1 MFKQQLNSLKE
12 DLQNIFEGTTE
23 KLLKEIESY
32 DEELIGKINEID
44 EVNIYIYIYY

>member
-1 MFKQQLNSLKE
+1 MFKQQLDNLKK
-12 DLQNIFEGTTE
+12 DLQNIFEDTTE

-44 EVNIYIYIYY
+44 EVYIL